1 MLIKAKKAPRGDEV
15 ATTPPMDLTSKIAK
29 LKACRQLATSIT
41 EKGAELFDLLGREIE
56 LRDQRNSVISRP
68 FELMT
73 IEKAV
78 TESIENVSLKLKDTI
93 HQYENLQADE
103 SNLTSKIEK
112 KKQEYD
118 RAEKRLRSLQSVR

>member
-1 MLIKAKKAPRGDEV
+1 MIKAKKAPSGEDV
-15 ATTPPMDLTSKIAK
+15 ITTPPMDLTSKIAK
-29 LKACRQLATSIT
+29 LKACRQLATVIT

-56 LRDQRNSVISRP
+56 LRDQRNAVISRP

-78 TESIENVSLKLKDTI
+78 TESIENISLKLKDSL

-103 SNLTSKIEK
+103 GNLTSKIEK
-112 KKQEYD
+112 KRQEYD